1 MFLRNDHYDR
11 GFLFASYGGQCFVIS
26 LFFFKEV
33 SIHWFTKRSVL
44 EVSRKHACVCKHATI
59 VGLLENLTRNI
70 QITREWSGEGWIQSS
85 DFINRQTIARVFFC
99 KIAPF

>member
-11 GFLFASYGGQCFVIS
+11 GFLFASYGGQCFAIS

-59 VGLLENLTRNI
+59 VLDNLTEIFKSHVSGVERGGFKV
-70 QITREWSGEGWIQSS
+70 QIS
-85 DFINRQTIARVFFC
+85 
-99 KIAPF
+99 